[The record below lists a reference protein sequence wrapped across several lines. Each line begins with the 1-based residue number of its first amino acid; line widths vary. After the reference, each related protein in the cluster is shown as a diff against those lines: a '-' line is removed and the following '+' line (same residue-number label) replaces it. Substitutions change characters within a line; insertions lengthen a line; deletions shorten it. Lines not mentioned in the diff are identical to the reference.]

1 MDILSVFG
9 IRGRSKE
16 VHHLNDA
23 LRDVGLHSAR
33 VPDSVKL
40 AAVKLLKEAEGGKLT
55 DPAKSCAEAAP
66 LLAYCMLGIDDFTS
80 ANGETLREAAECRL
94 RLAIDYGESLDA
106 RLAMLTLIAGTIH
119 PGVVEAFDLELAP

>member
-23 LRDVGLHSAR
+23 LRDVGLHGAS
-33 VPDSVKL
+33 VPESVKL
-40 AAVKLLKEAEGGKLT
+40 AAVNLLKEAEGENLL

-66 LLAYCMLGIDDFTS
+66 LLAYCILGSDDFTS
-80 ANGETLREAAECRL
+80 ANGDSLREAAERRL
-94 RLAIDYGESLDA
+94 RLAIDHGESLDA
-106 RLAMLTLIAGTIH
+106 RLALLTLIAGTIH
-119 PGVVEAFDLELAP
+119 PAVVESFDLELAP